1 LLVLAIIFGSGS
13 GYRSDECFYE
23 PHMQVNDA
31 GVVRCF

>member
-1 LLVLAIIFGSGS
+1 LRVLAIIFDSGS
-13 GYRSDECFYE
+13 GCQSDECFYE